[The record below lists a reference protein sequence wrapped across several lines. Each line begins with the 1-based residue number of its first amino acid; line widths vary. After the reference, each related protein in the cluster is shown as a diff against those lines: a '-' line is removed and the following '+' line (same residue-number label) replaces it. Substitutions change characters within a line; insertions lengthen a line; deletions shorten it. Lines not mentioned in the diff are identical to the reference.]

1 MKDKDKNRKLDYF
14 SENLAVPEIHVDT
27 LKYSA
32 ANDEEQ
38 DSSGDVVFEN
48 LAIPE
53 VKLKNPAKHKE

>member
-1 MKDKDKNRKLDYF
+1 MKEKDKNRKLDYF

-27 LKYSA
+27 LKHSA

-38 DSSGDVVFEN
+38 DSCGDVVFEN

>member
-27 LKYSA
+27 LKHSA
-32 ANDEEQ
+32 ENDEEQ
-38 DSSGDVVFEN
+38 DSGSDVIFEN

-53 VKLKNPAKHKE
+53 VKLKNPAKHKK